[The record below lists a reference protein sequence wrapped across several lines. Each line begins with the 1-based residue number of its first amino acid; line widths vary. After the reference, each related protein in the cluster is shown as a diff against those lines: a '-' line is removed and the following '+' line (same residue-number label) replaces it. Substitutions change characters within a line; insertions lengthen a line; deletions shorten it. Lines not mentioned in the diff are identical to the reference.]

1 MNIQVDG
8 AIDREVLNRLLTV
21 GDAALSK
28 RLHDQIIADLKRLKD
43 TLEPGSSACAIA
55 AHEVK
60 GLAATIGASRL
71 AGMAET
77 LQGCI
82 ENGKPDAALQA
93 RVNTE
98 ISAVLEL
105 LSAGKDFRARS

>member
-8 AIDREVLNRLLTV
+8 VIDREVLDRLLTV

-77 LQGCI
+77 LQGRI
-82 ENGKPDAALQA
+82 EIGEPDAALQA

-105 LSAGKDFRARS
+105 LSAGKDLRAGT